1 MSIWNGTKVRAREA
15 MESTLQ
21 KYEAFIETVDL
32 GSFTRAAESLSYT
45 QSGVS
50 RMIAELEKG
59 WGIQLLVRGRGGVEL
74 TGEGRVLLPFVRDVC
89 TKQRNLQMEVDRLS
103 GLTAGIIRIGTFSSV
118 AAQWLPSVI
127 ERLQEDYPGIDYEL
141 VIGNYAEIREWIA
154 SGRVDCGFL
163 PLPTEESFDAI
174 SLGSDRLLAVLP
186 PEHPLA
192 KKRVVK
198 LADLANEPF
207 LLDEKGTDTMV
218 ADLFRTAGI
227 VPEIRLKTRD
237 DYVIMAMI
245 ESGLGVSILPGLIL
259 ERVPYNLAIRPLDV
273 DAIREI
279 GFAVRNQKSASLAVR
294 TFEQY
299 LEHVRIHSYG

>member
-1 MSIWNGTKVRAREA
+1 

-32 GSFTRAAESLSYT
+32 GSFTRAAEALSYT

-59 WGIQLLVRGRGGVEL
+59 WGIRLLVRGRGGVEL

-163 PLPTEESFDAI
+163 PCPSRRASTPYPWDP
-174 SLGSDRLLAVLP
+174 DRLLAVLP
-186 PEHPLA
+186 
-192 KKRVVK
+192 R
-198 LADLANEPF
+198 
-207 LLDEKGTDTMV
+207 
-218 ADLFRTAGI
+218 
-227 VPEIRLKTRD
+227 
-237 DYVIMAMI
+237 
-245 ESGLGVSILPGLIL
+245 SIPW
-259 ERVPYNLAIRPLDV
+259 RR
-273 DAIREI
+273 
-279 GFAVRNQKSASLAVR
+279 SAS
-294 TFEQY
+294 
-299 LEHVRIHSYG
+299 

>member
-1 MSIWNGTKVRAREA
+1 

-32 GSFTRAAESLSYT
+32 GSFTRAAEALSYT

-59 WGIQLLVRGRGGVEL
+59 WGIRLLVRGRGGVEL

-163 PLPTEESFDAI
+163 PLPIEESFDTI

-192 KKRVVK
+192 KKRIVK
-198 LADLANEPF
+198 LADLDF
-207 LLDEKGTDTMV
+207 
-218 ADLFRTAGI
+218 
-227 VPEIRLKTRD
+227 
-237 DYVIMAMI
+237 
-245 ESGLGVSILPGLIL
+245 SGLIMKMSFFFF
-259 ERVPYNLAIRPLDV
+259 R
-273 DAIREI
+273 
-279 GFAVRNQKSASLAVR
+279 
-294 TFEQY
+294 
-299 LEHVRIHSYG
+299 